1 MFMKLLGMPMLA
13 AMAISAFTPAIAQ
26 TTIQERRVVMIDR
39 ADLLT
44 AEGRSKIEARIGHAA
59 RQVCVS
65 KDRRSIMFMRDTEE
79 CRAAAMADAR
89 RQLDQR
95 IAAASGEVQIAV
107 VDRATTA
114 R

>member
-1 MFMKLLGMPMLA
+1 MFMKSFGMPVIA
-13 AMAISAFTPAIAQ
+13 ALAISAFNPVLAQ
-26 TTIQERRVVMIDR
+26 TTLQERRVVMIDR

-59 RQVCVS
+59 RQVC
-65 KDRRSIMFMRDTEE
+65 KPTDRRSVLFMRDAYA

-95 IAAASGEVQIAV
+95 IAAASGGIQIAV
-107 VDRATTA
+107 VGRAATP

>member
-1 MFMKLLGMPMLA
+1 MFMKSFGMPALA
-13 AMAISAFTPAIAQ
+13 VLAISAVTPSIAQ
-26 TTIQERRVVMIDR
+26 TIIQERRVVMIDR
-39 ADLLT
+39 SDLLT
-44 AEGRSKIEARIGHAA
+44 ADGRSKIEARIGRAA

-65 KDRRSIMFMRDTEE
+65 KDRRSVMFMRDTEE

>member
-1 MFMKLLGMPMLA
+1 MFMKSFRTPALA
-13 AMAISAFTPAIAQ
+13 ALALSIVTPAIGQ
-26 TTIQERRVVMIDR
+26 TIIQERRVVMIDR
-39 ADLLT
+39 GDLLT
-44 AEGRSKIEARIGHAA
+44 AEGRSKIEARIGRAA

-65 KDRRSIMFMRDTEE
+65 KDRRSVMFMRDTEE

-95 IAAASGEVQIAV
+95 IAAASGDVQIAV
-107 VDRATTA
+107 VSRATTA

>member
-1 MFMKLLGMPMLA
+1 MLTKSFGMPVLA
-13 AMAISAFTPAIAQ
+13 VMAISAFTPAIAQ

-39 ADLLT
+39 GDLLT
-44 AEGRSKIEARIGHAA
+44 AEGRSKIEAQLGRAA
-59 RQVCVS
+59 RQVCAPN
-65 KDRRSIMFMRDTEE
+65 DQRSLLFMRDAYE

-95 IAAASGEVQIAV
+95 IAAATGGVQIAV
-107 VDRATTA
+107 IGRATTA